1 MLKNLLVYRLLLV
14 NLIGAVLLAVAWQRG
29 LVTEVMTGD
38 STGLVYVMA
47 ALFGLFLVSLFIRAG
62 KVSAILN
69 QTKSPYFIPT
79 RENKTKFLAK
89 QAHLDEIPG
98 WLVTLGLLGTVI
110 GMSMAIFGI
119 DQSSLGSPEGVKKVA
134 SGLIAGM
141 QVALYT
147 TIVGSI
153 LGLWASVN
161 RRMLRTATLV
171 MLEDT
176 RGEMV

>member
-1 MLKNLLVYRLLLV
+1 MLKSLLLYRLIIINAV
-14 NLIGAVLLAVAWQRG
+14 GVVLLAFAWQRG
-29 LVTEVMTGD
+29 LVSEVMTGD
-38 STGLVYVMA
+38 TTGLVYVMTG
-47 ALFGLFLVSLFIRAG
+47 LFGLFLVSLFIRAS
-62 KVSAILN
+62 KVSSILN
-69 QTKSPYFIPT
+69 RSKADGFAPRP
-79 RENKTKFLAK
+79 ENKTKFLAK

-153 LGLWASVN
+153 LGLWASIN
-161 RRMLRTATLV
+161 RRILRTATLL
-171 MLEDT
+171 MLEDV
-176 RGEMV
+176 RGGMS